1 MASDYIPKE
10 QLTAWERWELAA
22 FDEEEKAAR
31 AAAEAAAAAAA
42 APVEETP
49 PPPPLPTAEEIEQMY
64 EEARQS
70 GYTAGF
76 DEGKSAGY
84 EAGYAAGQS
93 EGNAFATAQ
102 AQRIQAIADN
112 LASALGGCEQQ
123 VADQLLEVAVELAR
137 QMLRSSLKHQPELIL
152 PVVREA
158 IAAMPTS
165 HSHPLLFV
173 HPDDARLVRE
183 RLGEALQ
190 HSGWKLV
197 EDLHLTPGGCRVEV
211 GASEVDATVETRWR
225 RVLEAIGTRADWQGT
240 PGTQPERNA

>member
-1 MASDYIPKE
+1 MANDYIPKE

-22 FDEEEKAAR
+22 FDEEEQAAR

-42 APVEETP
+42 EPQEEIP

-70 GYTAGF
+70 GYAAGFAEGQTAGH
-76 DEGKSAGY
+76 

-93 EGNAFATAQ
+93 EGNAFALSQ
-102 AQRIQAIADN
+102 AQRLQTLADN
-112 LASALGGCEQQ
+112 LTQSLGACEQQ
-123 VADQLLEVAVELAR
+123 VADQLLEVAVEIAR

-158 IAAMPTS
+158 IAAMPAS

-183 RLGEALQ
+183 RLGESLQ
-190 HSGWKLV
+190 HSGWKLI

-225 RVLEAIGTRADWQGT
+225 RVIEAIGTRSDWQGGN
-240 PGTQPERNA
+240 P

>member
-1 MASDYIPKE
+1 MVSDYIPKE

-22 FDEEEKAAR
+22 FDEEEKAAK
-31 AAAEAAAAAAA
+31 AAAEAAAKAIEDA
-42 APVEETP
+42 P

-70 GYTAGF
+70 GYAAGF
-76 DEGKSAGY
+76 EEGKSAGY
-84 EAGYAAGQS
+84 REGYEQGHSTGQND
-93 EGNAFATAQ
+93 GNTLATAQ
-102 AQRIQAIADN
+102 AQRIQSLADN
-112 LASALGGCEQQ
+112 LASALGACEQQ
-123 VADQLLEVAVELAR
+123 VADQLLEVAIELAR

-158 IAAMPTS
+158 IAAMPAG

-211 GASEVDATVETRWR
+211 GSSEVDATVETRWR
-225 RVLEAIGTRADWQGT
+225 RVLETIGSRADWQG
-240 PGTQPERNA
+240 GT